1 MPLPASAVAA
11 PLELLPPGG
20 PEAQRRLRRFAKSA
34 IYDYADGRDQQDV
47 KGTLVLTA
55 YLHFGTISARSAL
68 QAAHLEAAAGV
79 MMGLALAGAL
89 QLFTDAR

>member
-1 MPLPASAVAA
+1 MAA

-47 KGTLVLTA
+47 KGTAALTA
-55 YLHFGTISARSAL
+55 YLHFGMISARSAL
-68 QAAHLEAAAGV
+68 QAARPAAAAG
-79 MMGLALAGAL
+79 MLMGFPPAGVL
-89 QLFTDAR
+89 QMCTDAR